1 MEFRAASEALKNL
14 TVLDLTQAR
23 AGPTAARQFADW
35 GADVIKIEAPGGDTM
50 GFSRHGSDFQ
60 NLHRNKRGITLNLKH
75 PKGLEVFKRL
85 VSKADV
91 LLENYR
97 PDVKFRLGIDYESL
111 RAVNPR
117 LVYAS
122 ISGYGQDGPDR
133 DRPGLD
139 PITQGAGG
147 LMWVTGL
154 PGQGPVRAGT
164 AISDLSAGVFC
175 AMGVLVAL
183 LERERSGEGQWVQ
196 TSLLESLIS
205 MMDFQAARW
214 LMDRDVPGQAGNDH
228 PTATPAGA
236 FETADKMML
245 IAAVGG
251 RMWQRFCETIGAPE
265 LQDRPEYATPEDRTR
280 NRTALNRA
288 IAERLKTRTS
298 AEWIRDLTEA
308 GVPCGPIYKM
318 DEVFADPQVEHLG
331 MAAPA
336 AHPTLGEIRIVRQAV
351 AMNRTPSI
359 VAKAAPEL
367 GEDQEDVLAQFG
379 LDAAEIDDLRR
390 DGVI

>member
-1 MEFRAASEALKNL
+1 MAHRAASEALNHL

-23 AGPTAARQFADW
+23 AGPTAARQLADW
-35 GADVIKIEAPGGDTM
+35 GADVIRVEPPGGDTM
-50 GFSRHGSDFQ
+50 GFPRHGSDFQ
-60 NLHRNKRGITLNLKH
+60 NLHRNKRGITLDLKH
-75 PKGLEVFKRL
+75 PKGLAVFKRL
-85 VSKADV
+85 VARADV

-97 PDVKFRLGIDYESL
+97 PDVKFRLGIDYDSL
-111 RAVNPR
+111 KAVNPR

-133 DRPGLD
+133 DRAGLD

-164 AISDLSAGVFC
+164 AISDLAAGVYC

-183 LERERSGEGQWVQ
+183 LEREHSGEGQWVR

-214 LMDRDVPGQAGNDH
+214 LMEGEVPGQAGNDH

-236 FETADKMML
+236 FETADKMIL
-245 IAAVGG
+245 LAAVGG
-251 RMWQRFCETIGAPE
+251 RMWQRFCETIGAPWLLE
-265 LQDRPEYATPEDRTR
+265 RPEYATPADRTR
-280 NRTALNRA
+280 HRAELNRE
-288 IAERLKTRTS
+288 IAECLKVRTS
-298 AEWIRDLTEA
+298 AEWIEALTAA
-308 GVPCGPIYKM
+308 GVPCGPIYRM
-318 DEVFADPQVEHLG
+318 DEVFADRQVMHLG

-336 AHPTLGEIRIVRQAV
+336 VHPALGEIRLVRQAV
-351 AMNRTPSI
+351 TMSRTPSMI
-359 VAKAAPEL
+359 AKTAPEA
-367 GEDQEDVLAQFG
+367 GEDEVEVLKQFG
-379 LDAAEIDDLRR
+379 LDEAEIEDLRR
-390 DGVI
+390 EGAI